1 MAVWNVIDHT
11 EVGTPTGSWTE
22 GSIPASYD
30 HLYLIA
36 STRSTE
42 PSNIPSLTLQVG
54 NSGLD
59 TGSNYSQTR
68 MYASTSTISSNRHTS
83 IDGGKYF
90 RTAPNW
96 TSNWTADTFG
106 AMTVWIPNYANTSNY
121 KQIFINASAPNMST
135 TDAQWELQLG
145 AVMWQSTSAITD
157 VGLDAGSYNFM
168 QYSTFTLYG
177 INGAG

>member
-1 MAVWNVIDHT
+1 MACWNVIDHT
-11 EVGTPTGSWTE
+11 EVGTATGAWTK

-30 HLYLIA
+30 HLYLVA

-42 PSNIPSLTLQVG
+42 ASNLPSITLQVG

-68 MYASTSTISSNRHTS
+68 MYASTSTVSSNAHTS
-83 IDGGKYF
+83 ADGGNYF

-96 TSNWTADTFG
+96 ATADSFG
-106 AMTVWIPNYANTSNY
+106 VMTVWIPYYANTSNY
-121 KQIFINASAPNMST
+121 KQIYISASAPNMSV
-135 TDAQWELQLG
+135 TDAEWELVTG

-157 VGLDAGSYNFM
+157 VGMDASGNNFM